1 MSRKRQQPAPAK
13 GAAPAKG
20 SGPAPAA
27 RSRRPLLLL
36 AGAGGLIAV
45 IVAAA
50 LLFAPR
56 QTAARGTPTAVP
68 CKGFPPFATQL
79 GFSVNAGIDSG
90 DTRQPGLRVVEPA
103 QNGGEPK
110 IYEDPSWRQ
119 AGHLGAPVLDQSGNI
134 YVAPAPQ
141 ISVALNPPDQQNRI
155 YKIDGVTGK
164 MALLVD
170 VPPAQPAALENPYGV
185 LGLAVD
191 CRTNSLYA
199 ASVAG
204 STRAAEVGRLVRID
218 LISGQITAQIDG
230 VDAFGLAVA
239 TDGDAPGGRL
249 YLGRARTPEVWSV
262 ALDTRGSFSGQPQR
276 ELAFGQWLND
286 GEGRARRLALGT
298 DGSLTLT
305 ASPFAYTL
313 APPSTAPQ
321 QLRFVYNPTARDW
334 EYVALR

>member
-1 MSRKRQQPAPAK
+1 MSRKRPQSAPAKKPAPAR
-13 GAAPAKG
+13 GGTPT
-20 SGPAPAA
+20 PAA
-27 RSRRPLLLL
+27 QPRRRWLLPVV
-36 AGAGGLIAV
+36 AGGLVA

-50 LLFAPR
+50 VLLLAPG
-56 QTAARGTPTAVP
+56 QTAARGTPTALS
-68 CKGFPPFATQL
+68 CKGFPPFATEL
-79 GFSVNAGIDSG
+79 GFSLNAAIDSG
-90 DTRQPGLRVVEPA
+90 DTRQPGLRVIEP
-103 QNGGEPK
+103 QDGGEPK
-110 IYEDPSWRQ
+110 VYEDPSWQQ

-141 ISVALNPPDQQNRI
+141 ISVALNPPEQQNRI
-155 YKIDGVTGK
+155 YKIDGATGT

-170 VPPAQPAALENPYGV
+170 LPPAQPPTLENPYGI

-204 STRAAEVGRLVRID
+204 STRAAEAGRLVRID
-218 LISGQITAQIDG
+218 LVTGQVAAQIDG
-230 VDAFGLAVA
+230 IDGFGLAVA

-249 YLGRARTPEVWSV
+249 YLGRARTAEVWSV
-262 ALDTRGSFSGQPQR
+262 ALDTRGNFSGQPQR
-276 ELAFGQWLND
+276 ELAFGRWLND

-298 DGSLTLT
+298 DGSMTLT

-321 QLRFVYNPTARDW
+321 PLRFVYNPSVGAW
-334 EYVALR
+334 EYVGG